1 MVTLLLLF
9 AGLLL
14 LYLGGEAL
22 VRGATALAARLG
34 MPPLLIGL
42 TVVAFGTSSP
52 ELAVSIDASI
62 SGHADIAI
70 GNVVGS
76 NICNVALI
84 LGACALLRPMGVE
97 ARVIR
102 LDIPIMI
109 GCSAMLAI
117 LLSDGALSRS
127 EGALL
132 FGLLVAYVY
141 FSIRQARAE
150 VEPVRQEFGAL
161 VLGRRSSML
170 VAIALVGVGLVML
183 AGGGGVFVDAAAEL
197 ARRVG
202 VSEAVVALTIV
213 AAGTSMPE
221 LATSLVASAR
231 GQHDIAIGNV
241 VGSNTF
247 NVLGVLGLAA
257 ALSPLSGIAIQCADF
272 VAMMVAAVLLLPLMY
287 TQFRLVRWEGG
298 LLLVSYIA
306 YVSWLLMR
314 S

>member
-84 LGACALLRPMGVE
+84 LGACALLRPLKVE

-150 VEPVRQEFGAL
+150 VEPVRQEFRAL

>member
-84 LGACALLRPMGVE
+84 LGACALLRPLKVE

-150 VEPVRQEFGAL
+150 VEPVRQEFRAL
-161 VLGRRSSML
+161 VLGRRLSML